1 MWAVLQVNEKRWFLA
16 LAAIFYW
23 LILLSIILFFH
34 PFLSITFYLTLLRSL
49 FLCRFSYSC
58 CVYLRLFAFICVY
71 LYYLCK
77 LICVEFWEIEIQFV
91 VVTFRLHYFPILI
104 CAPPLYLLLAWNYNT
119 NRNNIYGNLLWYVRV
134 TLQAVHCWKCKN
146 ILK

>member
-34 PFLSITFYLTLLRSL
+34 PYLLFNFVTFIVSLSL
-49 FLCRFSYSC
+49 FLLM
-58 CVYLRLFAFICVY
+58 LRLFVLPLRINLRRILRNRNCSIR
-71 LYYLCK
+71 CSN
-77 LICVEFWEIEIQFV
+77 
-91 VVTFRLHYFPILI
+91 FPILI